1 MCANNCNSPGVT
13 PKREKVPGLR
23 FPSVENLKPAVGTVK
38 PKFDLLAIAPGSVPA
53 LPKSLRSKP
62 STSSLALDK
71 VADKHRST
79 TLPRSF
85 IPKRSSPAT
94 KSPTSR
100 SSLVTTTQD
109 SDSSPPG
116 RVSHQPSLQARSA
129 GTSLNSPTRSSGLS
143 PKYSDPKQTI
153 RHRRSTLTIPKAP
166 VLLTQLRAERHKSP
180 EDEPVKKCKMTRHS
194 LDQLQAHELDQ
205 ATRSS
210 DPKRATAAQA
220 AIELQVFP
228 KSNRTPLPS
237 PIRSEGSCS
246 TFFTASEE
254 VESKDECEMDFD
266 PCELGQ
272 DPWPRDGPAP
282 FVGANFGQVGIFANG
297 TSVTPALHVP
307 RGRHRVRS
315 SDGDPKSAYTNG
327 TDAHKSS
334 NSTSAHAH
342 HVANLPSTSS
352 RSSQHIQAAIGSSDV
367 ITQASIVDG
376 ANRSR
381 PRVVGHPRLRLTRPV
396 PPLSRATF
404 KRYVDSLLVCLE

>member
-1 MCANNCNSPGVT
+1 MYANNCNSPEVA

-23 FPSVENLKPAVGTVK
+23 LPSVENLKPAVGSVK
-38 PKFDLLAIAPGSVPA
+38 PSRFDLLAIAPGSVLA

-62 STSSLALDK
+62 STSSLAPDK
-71 VADKHRST
+71 VADKHWST

-85 IPKRSSPAT
+85 IPTRSSLAT
-94 KSPTSR
+94 KSPSGR

-109 SDSSPPG
+109 SDPSSPG
-116 RVSHQPSLQARSA
+116 RVSHQPSLPARCVR
-129 GTSLNSPTRSSGLS
+129 TSLNSPTRSSGLS
-143 PKYSDPKQTI
+143 PKSSDPKQTI
-153 RHRRSTLTIPKAP
+153 RHRRSTVTIPKAP

-180 EDEPVKKCKMTRHS
+180 EDEQGKKCKMTRHS

-228 KSNRTPLPS
+228 QSNRTPLPS

-246 TFFTASEE
+246 TFFTASEG

-282 FVGANFGQVGIFANG
+282 FVGANFGQVGRFANG

-307 RGRHRVRS
+307 RGRERIRS
-315 SDGDPKSAYTNG
+315 CD
-327 TDAHKSS
+327 
-334 NSTSAHAH
+334 
-342 HVANLPSTSS
+342 
-352 RSSQHIQAAIGSSDV
+352 RIQ
-367 ITQASIVDG
+367 IVHTRTEQMRIK
-376 ANRSR
+376 ATTAT
-381 PRVVGHPRLRLTRPV
+381 RLTPV
-396 PPLSRATF
+396 SMTSRKKPPPVHLFT
-404 KRYVDSLLVCLE
+404 